1 MFGFTGPPGYKGNDG
16 APGPKGPDGMTG
28 YKGDKGDS
36 GYPGTP
42 GNIYLSFWNII
53 YIEFQLLAHHW
64 CVYSNR

>member
-36 GYPGTP
+36 GYPGPP
-42 GNIYLSFWNII
+42 GNIYLSFWNFILYRVSI
-53 YIEFQLLAHHW
+53 VGSSLVCLF
-64 CVYSNR
+64 

>member
-42 GNIYLSFWNII
+42 GNIYLSFWNFI
-53 YIEFQLLAHHW
+53 YRVSIVGSSLVCLF
-64 CVYSNR
+64 